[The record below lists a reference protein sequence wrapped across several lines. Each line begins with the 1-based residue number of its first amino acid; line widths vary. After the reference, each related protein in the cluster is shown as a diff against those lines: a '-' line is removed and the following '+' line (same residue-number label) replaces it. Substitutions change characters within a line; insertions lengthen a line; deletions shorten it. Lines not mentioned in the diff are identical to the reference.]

1 MFGKTELERLRLQKD
16 RLVQQSDT
24 NRLALAAEWQR
35 LRSPGF
41 WRTEATLAVRQH
53 PFLAAVLGIG
63 GGIVA
68 IKALRQPGVALGWLG
83 RLGGAGSAL
92 LSVWNLLGRK

>member
-1 MFGKTELERLRLQKD
+1 MFGPAELERLRLQKD
-16 RLVQQSDT
+16 GLVLQSDAS
-24 NRLALAAEWQR
+24 RQALVAELQR

-41 WRTEATLAVRQH
+41 WRTEASQVVRQH
-53 PFLAAVLGIG
+53 PLLTAVLGVV

-68 IKALRQPGVALGWLG
+68 IKALRQPGAALSWLG

-92 LSVWNLLGRK
+92 FSVWNWLGRK